1 MNPITVVGSINL
13 DTNLR
18 VAYMPKPGETIHT
31 KEMYTAGGGKG
42 ANQAVSA
49 KRSGASTHFIGA
61 IGDDAAGQVML
72 DLLKQEEI
80 DVSGIQ
86 ELENKRTGQAFITV
100 DEAGENSIMIHSG
113 ANNAFSKQDIKQ
125 NQQLIT
131 GSQCVIAQFESP
143 IESTLEAF
151 LIARKSDVRTIL
163 NPAPAVKAPEEL
175 LRATDIIVPNETETQ
190 LLTNITITDEQ
201 SMKQAADY
209 FHHLGVKIVIITL
222 GSKGAFYSTDKETG
236 IVDAFKV
243 KAVDTTA
250 AGDTFIGAFAS
261 QLRSDLSN
269 FVEAIRYG
277 NLASSIAV
285 QRFGAQPSIPFKE
298 EIEEASK

>member
-113 ANNAFSKQDIKQ
+113 ANNAFSKQVIKQ

-298 EIEEASK
+298 EIEEANK

>member
-49 KRSGASTHFIGA
+49 QRSGAKTRFIGA

-72 DLLKQEEI
+72 ELLEQEAI
-80 DVSGIQ
+80 DTSGIQ
-86 ELENKRTGQAFITV
+86 QLTNKRTGQAFITV
-100 DEAGENSIMIHSG
+100 DEAGENSIMIHGG
-113 ANNAFSKQDIKQ
+113 ANSAFSKVDVQ
-125 NQQLIT
+125 NSRELIAT
-131 GSQCVIAQFESP
+131 SQCVIAQFETP
-143 IESTLEAF
+143 LESTLEAF
-151 LIARKSDVRTIL
+151 LIAREANVHTIL
-163 NPAPAVKAPEEL
+163 NPAPALAISEDLV
-175 LRATDIIVPNETETQ
+175 RVTDIIVPNETETQ
-190 LLTNITITDEQ
+190 ILTKITITDEA
-201 SMKQAADY
+201 SMKQAAAY
-209 FHHLGVKIVIITL
+209 FHDLGVKIVIITL
-222 GSKGAFYSTDKETG
+222 GSKGAFYSTGTDQG
-236 IVDAFKV
+236 IVPAFKV

-250 AGDTFIGAFAS
+250 AGDTFIGAFAAY
-261 QLRSDLSN
+261 LTPDLSN

-285 QRFGAQPSIPFKE
+285 QRFGAQPSIPTKD
-298 EIEEASK
+298 EITEAMK

>member
-298 EIEEASK
+298 EIEEANK

>member
-1 MNPITVVGSINL
+1 MNPVTVVGSINL

-31 KEMYTAGGGKG
+31 KEMYTAGGGKS

-113 ANNAFSKQDIKQ
+113 ANNAFSKQDIQK

-131 GSQCVIAQFESP
+131 DSQCVIAQFESP
-143 IESTLEAF
+143 IDSTLEAF
-151 LIARKSDVRTIL
+151 LIARKSDVCTIL
-163 NPAPAVKAPEEL
+163 NPAPALQAPEEL

-190 LLTNITITDEQ
+190 ILTTITITDEQ

-222 GSKGAFYSTDKETG
+222 GSKGAFYSTGKETG

-261 QLRSDLSN
+261 QLRPDLSN

-298 EIEEASK
+298 EIEEANK